1 MLKFL
6 SSLKLAVIL
15 IAAIAVMSIL
25 ATIYPD
31 ADAFNSWS
39 FRILMIAFFLN
50 LSLCTIKLLPGF
62 RKQLQRSAGDV
73 PMEGAYRI
81 YGVQEEELT
90 HG

>member
-50 LSLCTIKLLPGF
+50 LSLCKIG
-62 RKQLQRSAGDV
+62 RAHV
-73 PMEGAYRI
+73 
-81 YGVQEEELT
+81 
-90 HG
+90 